1 MYTPLPPEPSP
12 LTDDKT
18 KNDRGKRA
26 ASARSNPVADN
37 RFNRTLYVFR
47 DSSHNVGK
55 GDLKWHTRVK
65 QQISDFQIPAQVWHW
80 QDGSSIAKSLQE
92 PPTKFVTSYLE
103 IGYISCVFPSRNLCP
118 ISMLLGAL

>member
-1 MYTPLPPEPSP
+1 MLPLSEPGEFTI
-12 LTDDKT
+12 L
-18 KNDRGKRA
+18 NDC
-26 ASARSNPVADN
+26 
-37 RFNRTLYVFR
+37 FQIM